1 MARKADNQAA
11 LPRREQLAPL
21 LGQLPAVAQAAA
33 DPAVALAGLATA
45 RAMAACI
52 ERAER
57 DLIQA
62 ARDGGATWQQIAAAL
77 GIKTRTGAQ
86 KRHADLSRR
95 WARPPAEDTIVPPA
109 PAQRRPEPARPAPA
123 PGITSPPAPARPV
136 TPPAV
141 SPPVPEPTPAHA
153 RPAPPA
159 RKPGTGTKRPPD
171 PKITPGIIGNSHY
184 DIVKAPDHADT
195 RAWHVLVGG
204 QHAGILRPTW
214 RGERSRHG
222 WEAVTN
228 AGTALPATGT
238 GRITAAGN
246 ARTRDAA
253 AVSLLNALLREQ
265 ENQRRKRKQPSPA

>member
-11 LPRREQLAPL
+11 PPRREQLAPL

-45 RAMAACI
+45 RTMAACI
-52 ERAER
+52 ERAEQ

-86 KRHADLSRR
+86 KRHADLARR
-95 WARPPAEDTIVPPA
+95 WPRPPAEDTIIPPA
-109 PAQRRPEPARPAPA
+109 PAQPRPEPAPPA
-123 PGITSPPAPARPV
+123 PGAASPPAHARPL
-136 TPPAV
+136 TPPALSQLAV
-141 SPPVPEPTPAHA
+141 SPPVPEPAPA
-153 RPAPPA
+153 A
-159 RKPGTGTKRPPD
+159 RKPGTGTRHRLD
-171 PKITPGIIGNSHY
+171 PKITPGIIGNGHY
-184 DIVKAPDHADT
+184 DIVKAPGHAES

-204 QHAGILRPTW
+204 QRAGLVRPTW